1 MNKSSIFEHL
11 LELRN
16 RLMWSSLVF
25 VITFCVAYYFNT
37 EIYSFLVEPLADA
50 YNGEHRRMIFT
61 GLSEAFFTYV
71 QLSVFAAFVVSF
83 PFIAAQVYLFLAPGL
98 YKREKKFLFPF
109 IFISPLLFWTGATF
123 VYYFIMPLALE
134 FFISFESPAT
144 TSSQIPIELE
154 ARVSEYL
161 SFVQH
166 MIIGFGLAFQLPIIL
181 ILLAQTGLL
190 KVEYLQRNRRYAVVI
205 IFIVAAIL
213 TPPDVISQTGL
224 AVMLMALYE
233 LSIFGI
239 KRINRHKLEQQAEN
253 ENA

>member
-1 MNKSSIFEHL
+1 MNKSTIFEHL

-16 RLMWSSLVF
+16 RVMWSALVF
-25 VITFCVAYYFNT
+25 TLVFCVAYYFNT
-37 EIYSFLVEPLADA
+37 EIYSFLVEPLAAA
-50 YNGEHRRMIFT
+50 YHGEERRMIFT

-71 QLSVFAAFVVSF
+71 QLAVFAAFVISF
-83 PFIAAQVYLFLAPGL
+83 PFIAAQLYLFLAPGL
-98 YKREKKFLFPF
+98 YKRERKFLFPF
-109 IFISPLLFWTGATF
+109 IFISPILFWLGAAF

-134 FFISFESPAT
+134 FFISFESPAN
-144 TSSQIPIELE
+144 SSSNIPIELE

-181 ILLAQTGLL
+181 MLLAQAGIL
-190 KVEYLQRNRRYAVVI
+190 KVEYLQKNRRYAVVI

-233 LSIFGI
+233 LSIFAI
-239 KRINRHKLEQQAEN
+239 KSKVKGRKS
-253 ENA
+253 